1 LRQRRTKGIEED
13 QMNEEFAE
21 TVGVEGYIYL
31 YPVVLMDVSRRQLT
45 NRSGVESA
53 RVVDRLGW

>member
-1 LRQRRTKGIEED
+1 
-13 QMNEEFAE
+13 MNEEFAE

-31 YPVVLMDVSRRQLT
+31 YPLVLMDVSRRQLT